1 MNQNYFYD
9 YEGADTSFL
18 PMSDASGAPLHDR
31 EMRRQYATVG
41 LSVMIL
47 TFATIA
53 GQVLFALICSAIS
66 VDFVQSNPWFQWL
79 ASFVPLYGIG
89 LPLMW
94 ILLRR
99 VAPSK
104 PEKQSFGAGHWLILY
119 VIATGCM
126 LLGSLIGNDLMQA
139 INSLTGKEIDNG
151 LESTLSAAPLW
162 QTFLFTVIA
171 APIGEELIFRKLLVD
186 RMRRFGELPAVLL
199 SGLLFGLFHGNF
211 YQFFYTFMLGVLLA
225 YLYVRSGKIYLCMM
239 MHALINLV
247 GGVLTTWI
255 LDRVDVNLLQE
266 LSIEE
271 VMTYISAHWLPFLL
285 LVLYEAWMVGC
296 LIAGLVLVLVRRKKT
311 TLLPAMVPV
320 SRQSLW
326 KNGVFSWG
334 MILAYCACG
343 VLFMISLS
351 A

>member
-1 MNQNYFYD
+1 MNQNYYYD
-9 YEGADTSFL
+9 YEGVSASFL
-18 PMSDASGAPLHDR
+18 PNIGVPDAPVHDG
-31 EMRRQYATVG
+31 ETRRQYATVG

-53 GQVLFALICSAIS
+53 GQVVFTMVCSAIS
-66 VDFVQSNPWFQWL
+66 KEFLSSPWFQWL
-79 ASFVPLYGIG
+79 ASFVPLYGIA

-94 ILLRR
+94 LLLRR
-99 VAPSK
+99 VEPCK
-104 PEKQSFGAGHWLILY
+104 PEKQRFGAGHWLIFY

-126 LLGSLIGNDLMQA
+126 MLGSIIGNGLMSFL
-139 INSLTGKEIDNG
+139 NGLTGNDVGNG
-151 LESTLSAAPLW
+151 LESTLNAAPLW

-171 APIGEELIFRKLLVD
+171 APIGEEFIFRKLLVD

-225 YLYVRSGKIYLCMM
+225 YLYVRSGKIHLCMM
-239 MHALINLV
+239 MHALVNLV

-255 LDRVDVNLLQE
+255 TDHLDTDLLNSLPAAE
-266 LSIEE
+266 R
-271 VMTYISAHWLPFLL
+271 MTYIGEHLLPYLSL
-285 LVLYEAWMVGC
+285 MLYNVWMFGC
-296 LIAGLVLVLVRRKKT
+296 LIAGIALVIVRRKKT
-311 TLLPAMVPV
+311 KLLPAVVPV

-326 KNGVFSWG
+326 KDGIFSWG

-343 VLFMISLS
+343 LLFVISLS